1 MPQTIKASKKKASG
15 GIQEE
20 DEEVKE
26 AAVEAS
32 DNDDYISQQ
41 KVSNRGKINKSQRV
55 QQQDENDL
63 EKGDAIELEDI

>member
-26 AAVEAS
+26 AAAEAS
-32 DNDDYISQQ
+32 DNDDYISQR
-41 KVSNRGKINKSQRV
+41 KVSNRSKINKSQRV
-55 QQQDENDL
+55 QQQDEND
-63 EKGDAIELEDI
+63 

>member
-1 MPQTIKASKKKASG
+1 M
-15 GIQEE
+15 
-20 DEEVKE
+20 KE
-26 AAVEAS
+26 AAAEAS

-41 KVSNRGKINKSQRV
+41 KVSNRAKINKSQRV